1 MAFNARKI
9 YPIDTKPSTAVGINV
24 PFNGNAV
31 FNSTYLTKDAIK
43 ANLINYFLTNQ
54 NERYL
59 NNGFGANLKAFI
71 FEQINNDNTSFLK
84 QDIQSKINQYFP
96 NINTKKA
103 YMDILGE
110 IAQGPKSGF
119 DGDFKVE
126 GSIDPVNGT
135 LPEGQIGLDQ
145 IMGLLNK

>member
-9 YPIDTKPSTAVGINV
+9 YPIDTKPSTAVGINI

-84 QDIQSKINQYFP
+84 QDIQTKISQYFSNINLVDLTINQYPDTNAIGIILIYNIP
-96 NINTKKA
+96 NTNISDK
-103 YMDILGE
+103 LE
-110 IAQGPKSGF
+110 ITF
-119 DGDFKVE
+119 
-126 GSIDPVNGT
+126 
-135 LPEGQIGLDQ
+135 
-145 IMGLLNK
+145 

>member
-9 YPIDTKPSTAVGINV
+9 YPIDTKPSTAVGIDV
-24 PFNGNAV
+24 PFNGDAV

-71 FEQINNDNTSFLK
+71 FEQINSDNVSFLK
-84 QDIQSKINQYFP
+84 QDIQAKINQYFS
-96 NINTKKA
+96 NINLVDLTINQ
-103 YMDILGE
+103 YPDTNSIGIILIYNIPNTNISDKLE
-110 IAQGPKSGF
+110 ITF
-119 DGDFKVE
+119 
-126 GSIDPVNGT
+126 
-135 LPEGQIGLDQ
+135 
-145 IMGLLNK
+145 

>member
-9 YPIDTKPSTAVGINV
+9 YPIDTKPSTAVGIDV
-24 PFNGNAV
+24 PFNGDAV

-71 FEQINNDNTSFLK
+71 FEQINNDNVSFLK
-84 QDIQSKINQYFP
+84 QDIQAKINQYFS
-96 NINTKKA
+96 NINLVDLTINQ
-103 YMDILGE
+103 YPDTNSIGIILIYNIPNTNISDKLE
-110 IAQGPKSGF
+110 ITF
-119 DGDFKVE
+119 
-126 GSIDPVNGT
+126 
-135 LPEGQIGLDQ
+135 
-145 IMGLLNK
+145 

>member
-9 YPIDTKPSTAVGINV
+9 YPIDTKPSTAVGIDI

-84 QDIQSKINQYFP
+84 QDIQTKISQYFSNINLVDLTINQYPDTNAIGIILIYNIP
-96 NINTKKA
+96 NTNISDK
-103 YMDILGE
+103 LE
-110 IAQGPKSGF
+110 ITF
-119 DGDFKVE
+119 
-126 GSIDPVNGT
+126 
-135 LPEGQIGLDQ
+135 
-145 IMGLLNK
+145 

>member
-9 YPIDTKPSTAVGINV
+9 YPIDTKPSTAVGIDI

-84 QDIQSKINQYFP
+84 QDIQTKISQYFSNINLVDLTINQYPDTNAIDIIWIYNIP
-96 NINTKKA
+96 NTNISDK
-103 YMDILGE
+103 LE
-110 IAQGPKSGF
+110 ITF
-119 DGDFKVE
+119 
-126 GSIDPVNGT
+126 
-135 LPEGQIGLDQ
+135 
-145 IMGLLNK
+145 

>member
-9 YPIDTKPSTAVGINV
+9 YPIDTKPSTAVGIDI

-84 QDIQSKINQYFP
+84 QDIQTKISQYFSNINLVDLTINQYPDTNAIDIILIYNIP
-96 NINTKKA
+96 NTNISDK
-103 YMDILGE
+103 LE
-110 IAQGPKSGF
+110 ITF
-119 DGDFKVE
+119 
-126 GSIDPVNGT
+126 
-135 LPEGQIGLDQ
+135 
-145 IMGLLNK
+145 

>member
-9 YPIDTKPSTAVGINV
+9 YPIDTKPSTAVGIDV

-59 NNGFGANLKAFI
+59 NNGFGANLKSFI
-71 FEQINNDNTSFLK
+71 FEQINNDNVSFLK
-84 QDIQSKINQYFP
+84 QDIQAKINQYFS
-96 NINTKKA
+96 NINLVDLTINQ
-103 YMDILGE
+103 YPDTNSIGIILIYNIPNTNISDKLE
-110 IAQGPKSGF
+110 ITF
-119 DGDFKVE
+119 
-126 GSIDPVNGT
+126 
-135 LPEGQIGLDQ
+135 
-145 IMGLLNK
+145 

>member
-1 MAFNARKI
+1 MAFNAKKI
-9 YPIDTKPSTAVGINV
+9 YPIDTKPSTAVGINI

-84 QDIQSKINQYFP
+84 QDIQTKISQYFSNINLVDLTINQYPDTNAIGISLIYNIP
-96 NINTKKA
+96 NTNISDK
-103 YMDILGE
+103 LE
-110 IAQGPKSGF
+110 ITF
-119 DGDFKVE
+119 
-126 GSIDPVNGT
+126 
-135 LPEGQIGLDQ
+135 
-145 IMGLLNK
+145 

>member
-9 YPIDTKPSTAVGINV
+9 YPIDTKPSTAVGIDV

-71 FEQINNDNTSFLK
+71 FEQINNDNVSFLK
-84 QDIQSKINQYFP
+84 QDIQAKINQYFS
-96 NINTKKA
+96 NINLVDLTINQ
-103 YMDILGE
+103 YPDTNSIGIILIYNIILTRG
-110 IAQGPKSGF
+110 GPCTGRS
-119 DGDFKVE
+119 
-126 GSIDPVNGT
+126 P
-135 LPEGQIGLDQ
+135 
-145 IMGLLNK
+145 

>member
-9 YPIDTKPSTAVGINV
+9 YPIDTKPSTAVGINI
-24 PFNGNAV
+24 PFNGDAV

-71 FEQINNDNTSFLK
+71 FEQINSDNVSFLK
-84 QDIQSKINQYFP
+84 QDIQAKINQYFS
-96 NINTKKA
+96 NINLVDLTINQ
-103 YMDILGE
+103 YPDTNSIGIILIYNIPNTNISDKLE
-110 IAQGPKSGF
+110 ITF
-119 DGDFKVE
+119 
-126 GSIDPVNGT
+126 
-135 LPEGQIGLDQ
+135 
-145 IMGLLNK
+145 

>member
-9 YPIDTKPSTAVGINV
+9 YPIDTKPSTAVGIDV

-71 FEQINNDNTSFLK
+71 FEQINNDNVSFLK
-84 QDIQSKINQYFP
+84 QDIQAKINQYFS
-96 NINTKKA
+96 NINLVDLTINQ
-103 YMDILGE
+103 YPDTNSIGIILIYNIPNTNISDKLE
-110 IAQGPKSGF
+110 ITF
-119 DGDFKVE
+119 
-126 GSIDPVNGT
+126 
-135 LPEGQIGLDQ
+135 
-145 IMGLLNK
+145 